1 VRWLCLLVVPRSF
14 LDGGSIAKVQA
25 VLPLRGLLM
34 SQARAL
40 LADDNPAILEK
51 VASRLASEF
60 DDVVVLDISIPVW
73 DGIKAAARLT

>member
-1 VRWLCLLVVPRSF
+1 
-14 LDGGSIAKVQA
+14 
-25 VLPLRGLLM
+25 M